1 MPDYALT
8 QSEPEEPSHL
18 EDLAIRAAQTSPQQE
33 PAIDVPVASVRLL
46 DRRYPDLCCHFSSSS
61 RARQCE
67 HRSTGSLIAPLTR
80 VGLSNCAWL
89 SSIERAMF
97 KTATGCYPELVV
109 APISSA
115 QPAADPSVHGRPMP
129 DLSRASPR
137 SPQASRLYSGLYPL
151 GSPPLRR

>member
-46 DRRYPDLCCHFSSSS
+46 DRRYPDLCCHFSS
-61 RARQCE
+61 
-67 HRSTGSLIAPLTR
+67 
-80 VGLSNCAWL
+80 
-89 SSIERAMF
+89 
-97 KTATGCYPELVV
+97 CYPELVV

-115 QPAADPSVHGRPMP
+115 QPAADPSVHGGPMP